1 MITLNLQN
9 RKWSNFDSFP
19 HTQDVSFTVAVYVVR
34 VKHRRRVWEYLARL
48 RSHRKSI
55 RSILFG
61 VHLDS
66 NEPRLLS
73 LGRDR
78 LLVSAFAFLCLV
90 LRTVSHSCSLPGVW
104 HRTSVCVCWRRR
116 IYGDFPAGPVAKTPR
131 SQCPGSIHG
140 LGTGSHMPQLRVRV
154 GRWRSRILQL
164 RPGTAKWIN

>member
-90 LRTVSHSCSLPGVW
+90 LRTVSHSCSFPGVW
-104 HRTSVCVCWRRR
+104 HRTSVCVCVGEDEYMGTSLLVQWLRLHVPNAQVLSMVWDLDLTCRNSE
-116 IYGDFPAGPVAKTPR
+116 FELAGEDLVF
-131 SQCPGSIHG
+131 C
-140 LGTGSHMPQLRVRV
+140 
-154 GRWRSRILQL
+154 
-164 RPGTAKWIN
+164 N